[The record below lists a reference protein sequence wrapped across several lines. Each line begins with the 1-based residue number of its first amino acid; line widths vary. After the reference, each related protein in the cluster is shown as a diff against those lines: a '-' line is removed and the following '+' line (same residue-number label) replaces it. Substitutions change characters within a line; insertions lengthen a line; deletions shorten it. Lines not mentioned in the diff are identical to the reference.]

1 METTL
6 MKNMADFDTDV
17 KVIQFVK
24 TNKHHFD
31 FKQIDKLIGKQPYK
45 NQPWS
50 YHFFDNV
57 IFVQFMTKRTTEQ
70 NQNIVH
76 KLEQSILIV
85 NKN

>member
-1 METTL
+1 
-6 MKNMADFDTDV
+6 MAYFVTEV
-17 KVIQFVK
+17 KVVQFVK

-31 FKQIDKLIGKQPYK
+31 FKQIDTRINKQPYE

-57 IFVQFMTKRTTEQ
+57 IFVQCMNKRTTEQ
-70 NQNIVH
+70 NQNIVN
-76 KLEQSILIV
+76 KLEQSILMV